1 MTVGNTAARPV
12 RRLAAA
18 ALAVALI
25 GAGPLGSALAS
36 PAQAS
41 DIKGNWAESTLESW
55 AQSGLLKGNASGKLE
70 PNRPVTRAEWMALA
84 NRALGYADAGEA
96 SFSDLSPA
104 NWEYNDIRIAVKAGY
119 ISGYEDGT
127 IRSKKTVSRQEAAVM
142 LARIFRLDTASGA
155 SVALPFTDKASI
167 ASWSR
172 GAVGALVKLHL
183 IGGYTDGSFK
193 PLASLT
199 RAEAVVLL
207 EKARN
212 GKGSNDGSNPG
223 GSTPGNGE
231 STTGGSGNDGGSNG
245 NGSNGNGSNGNGSNG
260 GNNPGVEPLL
270 TFPVVSDTHVGI
282 EDVSVDAAAK
292 FEQALQVYRSLG
304 SYDALVVDGDM
315 TDAGTIAQYDSAMR
329 ILDANKLKGAKP
341 IIVPGNH
348 EYYAAG
354 DELGGDKYAAA
365 KRFYEKTGMDAEGY
379 AAENVDKAT
388 ENAGVFYDTW
398 VKGYHFIVVDHDR
411 SAMSDAKYAWLKK
424 EIATDEKGNPAD
436 AKKPVFVLMHYPYK
450 NTTYGS
456 EGAGWN
462 NPSEYAKLKTVMAAY
477 PNAMLFTGHTHYTL
491 DHPNTINADDGF
503 IRVNDGSTAFVQ
515 AGGYSNDS
523 DLYLDKT
530 VSQGLLVKVYNDKVV
545 IERRE
550 LDKQGAVIGT
560 PYAIDLASPVQS
572 ARKYST
578 DTAAPAFAAGAK
590 LNVSAVGASS
600 ATLTWPKATDD
611 TKVDSYIV
619 TVNGKLIGAPSVI
632 SPYDETSTHTF
643 AAKGLKPNT
652 DYTVSVKA
660 LDAYGKESA
669 SIVSTFKTTSAGTGY
684 DASAPD
690 VLNIDFTNVAGTTVK
705 DGTLNKNDAVLE
717 NRAKVQSDSLFS
729 KQALVLDGAG
739 SRGKPSSVAR
749 VGYNSSLFTQDAL
762 TVETAVSI
770 SSDSNLSSDEYHI
783 LGTYEDGGYALYY
796 SAEDHKF
803 VFDTQNSKDP
813 AESSAMTDV
822 KGKLVYLTAVY
833 EGDAAHDYAGGTI
846 KLYVNGTAAGSNA
859 TSGPLPI
866 NENNDLIIGGDVEAY
881 GDVIHYF
888 EGTIGEVKIYSRA
901 LGASEIAAHYQAFL
915 KTLPIGTV
923 KFYDTTDASVPQ
935 ALREYAQ
942 VLAGTK
948 SVDYTYGFQTSA
960 LAVAGTSGS
969 INLFDAAGLM
979 WTASGTT
986 LKRFD
991 VYATDAGS
999 AKTYAEGKYFKGTI
1013 RALLASDRELW
1024 VLTDQG
1030 VSSIRYQ

>member
-18 ALAVALI
+18 ALMVALI
-25 GAGPLGSALAS
+25 GAGPLGAALAS

-55 AQSGLLKGNASGKLE
+55 VQSGLLKGDASGKLE
-70 PNRPVTRAEWMALA
+70 PNRPVSRAEWMALA

-96 SFSDLSPA
+96 SFTDLSPA
-104 NWEYNDIRIAVKAGY
+104 NWEYKDVRIAVKAGY

-142 LARIFRLDTASGA
+142 LARIFGLDTVSGA

-167 ASWSR
+167 AAWSR
-172 GAVGALVKLHL
+172 GAVGALVNLRL
-183 IGGYTDGSFK
+183 IGGYADGSFK

-207 EKARN
+207 EKARME
-212 GKGSNDGSNPG
+212 KGTNNGSNPG
-223 GSTPGNGE
+223 GSTPGNGG
-231 STTGGSGNDGGSNG
+231 STSGGSGNNG
-245 NGSNGNGSNGNGSNG
+245 GSNG
-260 GNNPGVEPLL
+260 GNNPDGEPFL

-315 TDAGTIAQYDSAMR
+315 TDAGTIAQYDSAMS
-329 ILDANKLKGAKP
+329 ILEANKLKGAKP

-365 KRFYEKTGMDAEGY
+365 KRFYEETGMDADGY

-424 EIATDEKGNPAD
+424 EIATDEKGNSAD
-436 AKKPVFVLMHYPYK
+436 PKKPVFVLMHYPYK

-462 NPSEYAKLKTVMAAY
+462 NPAEYAKFKAVMAAY

-523 DLYLDKT
+523 DIYLDKT
-530 VSQGLLVKVYNDKVV
+530 VSQGLLVKVYDDKVV

-560 PYAIDLASPVQS
+560 PYAIDLASPIQS
-572 ARKYST
+572 AKKYTT

-600 ATLTWPKATDD
+600 ATFNWPKATDD

-660 LDAYGKESA
+660 RDAYGKESA
-669 SIVSTFKTTSAGTGY
+669 PIVSTFKTASAGTGY

-705 DGTLNKNDAVLE
+705 DGTLNKNDAILE
-717 NRAKVQSDSLFS
+717 NHAKVQSDSLFG

-762 TVETAVSI
+762 TIEAAVSI
-770 SSDSNLSSDEYHI
+770 SPDSDLSNDEYHI

-796 SAEDHKF
+796 SAEDRKF

-813 AESSAMTDV
+813 AESGAMADV

-866 NENNDLIIGGDVEAY
+866 NEDNDLIIGGDVEAY

-888 EGTIGEVKIYSRA
+888 EGTIGEVKVYSRA
-901 LGASEIAAHYQAFL
+901 LGSDEIAEHYQAFQ

-923 KFYDTTDASVPQ
+923 KFYDTTDATVPQ

-948 SVDYTYGFQTSA
+948 TVDYTYGYQPSA
-960 LAVAGTSGS
+960 LALAGTSGS
-969 INLFDAAGLM
+969 VNLFDAAGYM

-991 VYATDAGS
+991 VYTTAAGS
-999 AKTYAEGKYFKGTI
+999 AQTYAEGKYFKGTI